1 MKVVI
6 DYHEQNATITG
17 AIHPD
22 GTEYVLKGLKKVL
35 QDKAKEDGY
44 YGLEF
49 WHFAE
54 YKYNRE
60 PGKFEFEILDPF
72 HRI

>member
-6 DYHEQNATITG
+6 DYDEKNATIMG
-17 AIHPD
+17 ACHPD
-22 GTEYVLKGLKKVL
+22 GTNYVLKGLKKKL

-49 WHFAE
+49 WHYAE
-54 YKYNRE
+54 HKDHK
-60 PGKFEFEILDPF
+60 PGEFTFEILDPYR
-72 HRI
+72 RI